1 MHVCSVAINAHLQP
15 GNLKLALTTVEK
27 STGGAPSMSSSPRRE
42 ETDGDGWMDERM
54 PRHACFLHLVTT
66 VSVLSRAL
74 ACHTTAR
81 RYTLCLTILCLTALI
96 AS

>member
-1 MHVCSVAINAHLQP
+1 MPICSAAINAHLQP
-15 GNLKLALTTVEK
+15 RNLRLASTTVEK
-27 STGGAPSMSSSPRRE
+27 GTGDTPSMSSSPLRE
-42 ETDGDGWMDERM
+42 YTAGDGWMDESM

-74 ACHTTAR
+74 ACYTTAQR
-81 RYTLCLTILCLTALI
+81 HFSFLCHTELI